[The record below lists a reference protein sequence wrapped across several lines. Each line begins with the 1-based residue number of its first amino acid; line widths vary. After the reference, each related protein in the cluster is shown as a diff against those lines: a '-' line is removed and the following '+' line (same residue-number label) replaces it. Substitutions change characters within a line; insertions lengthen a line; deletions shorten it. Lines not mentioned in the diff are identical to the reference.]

1 MQSFYD
7 YVVIGAGIAGIKV
20 AETIRKFDISG
31 KILMINAED
40 RMPYKRT
47 SISKRLSA
55 GFQKEELA
63 LKPDDWFVQQT
74 IEMIFGKVTQIH
86 LSTKQIAIENQ
97 IIRWD
102 KLILCM
108 GSKPVEIAS
117 VQNKIAG
124 VFYFRDAADVDLIR
138 SQINENDEIA
148 IIGGGVQGIELTEQ
162 MLLLGNK
169 VSLIH
174 HDNFLMNRYFDAF
187 MSDHLLNLLTE
198 MGVKVF
204 LNTKVKTIIETGNQ
218 GFTIENDQN
227 VPSHCDKIIVS
238 IGTRPDI
245 DLAKLAGLK
254 SKKGILVDL
263 FLLTSHPDVY
273 AAGDVAEHPDGL
285 VTGLWHAAEKQG
297 IIAGANAA
305 GQNMQFE
312 NTIFRLKLNAF
323 NQYYF
328 SMNPKISDPDFES
341 LVIRKDE
348 KYYRF
353 FFNENKLHGALM
365 MNDKDNA
372 KSLEEAVRML
382 QSKNKVLG
390 AFG

>member
-7 YVVIGAGIAGIKV
+7 YIVIGAGIAGIKA

-63 LKPDDWFVQQT
+63 LKPDEWFVQQT
-74 IEMIFGKVTQIH
+74 IEMVFGEVTQI
-86 LSTKQIAIENQ
+86 LLPTKQITIDNQ
-97 IIRWD
+97 VIRWN
-102 KLILCM
+102 KLVLCV
-108 GSKPVEIAS
+108 GSKPVEIDS
-117 VQNKIAG
+117 DHNKSAG
-124 VFYFRDAADVDLIR
+124 IFYFRNAADVDIIR
-138 SQINENDEIA
+138 SQINRNDEIVV
-148 IIGGGVQGIELTEQ
+148 IGGGVQGIELTEQ

-174 HDNFLMNRYFDAF
+174 HDNFLMNRYFDGF
-187 MSDHLLNLLTE
+187 MSDHLHNLLTE
-198 MGVKVF
+198 NGVKVF
-204 LNTKVKTIIETGNQ
+204 LKTKVKTILKTDNQ
-218 GFTIENDQN
+218 GFTIETDQN
-227 VPSHCDKIIVS
+227 IPVHCDKIIVS

-254 SKKGILVDL
+254 TNKGILVDL

-297 IIAGANAA
+297 VIAGANAA

-328 SMNPKISDPDFES
+328 SVNPKISDPDSES
-341 LVIRKDE
+341 MVIRKDE

-353 FFNENKLHGALM
+353 FFNENCLQGALM

-382 QSKNKVLG
+382 RNRKEVSE
-390 AFG
+390 AFS